1 MSTDVRVAVVTVS
14 GRAATGERE
23 DVTGPALA
31 GAVRS
36 TGLDMGEQRVAP
48 DDRAVLAG
56 LIHELAG
63 THDLVLLAGGV
74 GIGPHDLT
82 PDAVEACCE
91 RMIPGVGE
99 VVRAA
104 SRDDIPGASLWRACA
119 GTRGAAVVDEVY
131 RAMGEE
137 YGGGGGHAGIP
148 GCRGGRLGGHVVV
161 HRAGRG
167 AGARRGRGAV
177 GPR

>member
-14 GRAATGERE
+14 GRAAAGERD

-36 TGLDMGEQRVAP
+36 SGLEVGDQRVVP
-48 DDRAVLAG
+48 DDRAVLEE
-56 LIHELAG
+56 LIRELSG

-74 GIGPHDLT
+74 GIGPDDLT
-82 PDAVEACCE
+82 PDAVEACCD

-119 GTRGAAVVDEVY
+119 GTRGGAVVVAVPGSPGIAEDAWE
-131 RAMGEE
+131 AMSSFIALAVEQ
-137 YGGGGGHAGIP
+137 A
-148 GCRGGRLGGHVVV
+148 
-161 HRAGRG
+161 RG
-167 AGARRGRGAV
+167 AG

>member
-14 GRAATGERE
+14 GRAAAGERD

-36 TGLDMGEQRVAP
+36 SGLQVGDQRVVA
-48 DDRAVLAG
+48 DDRAVLEET
-56 LIHELAG
+56 IRELSG

-74 GIGPHDLT
+74 GIGPDDLT
-82 PDAVEACCE
+82 PDAVEACCD

-119 GTRGAAVVDEVY
+119 GTC
-131 RAMGEE
+131 
-137 YGGGGGHAGIP
+137 GGT
-148 GCRGGRLGGHVVV
+148 VVV
-161 HRAGRG
+161 AVPGSPGVAEDAWEAMSSFIALAVEQARG
-167 AGARRGRGAV
+167 TGGAR
-177 GPR
+177 

>member
-1 MSTDVRVAVVTVS
+1 MSTDIRVAVVTVS
-14 GRAATGERE
+14 SRAAAGERE

-36 TGLDMGEQRVAP
+36 SGLDVGEQRVCG
-48 DDRAVLAG
+48 DDRAAIEG
-56 LIHELAG
+56 LIAELATG
-63 THDLVLLAGGV
+63 HDLVVLAGGV

-82 PDAVEACCE
+82 PDAVQACCD

-119 GTRGAAVVDEVY
+119 GTAGGSVVVAVPGSPGAAEDAWEAISPFIAQAVEQVRDS
-131 RAMGEE
+131 GT
-137 YGGGGGHAGIP
+137 
-148 GCRGGRLGGHVVV
+148 GR
-161 HRAGRG
+161 
-167 AGARRGRGAV
+167 
-177 GPR
+177 

>member
-14 GRAATGERE
+14 TRAAAGERD

-36 TGLDMGEQRVAP
+36 SGLEVGDQRVAP
-48 DDRAVLAG
+48 DDRALLDG
-56 LIHELAG
+56 LIHEMCG

-82 PDAVEACCE
+82 PDAVEACCD

-119 GTRGAAVVDEVY
+119 GTCGGSVVVAMPGSPGAAEDAWE
-131 RAMGEE
+131 AMSSFIALAVEQ
-137 YGGGGGHAGIP
+137 A
-148 GCRGGRLGGHVVV
+148 RGLD
-161 HRAGRG
+161 A
-167 AGARRGRGAV
+167 AR
-177 GPR
+177 

>member
-36 TGLDMGEQRVAP
+36 TGLDVGEQRVAP

-119 GTRGAAVVDEVY
+119 GTRGAAVVV
-131 RAMGEE
+131 AM
-137 YGGGGGHAGIP
+137 P
-148 GCRGGRLGGHVVV
+148 GSPGAAEDAWEAMSSFIALAVEQ
-161 HRAGRG
+161 ARG
-167 AGARRGRGAV
+167 AGGAR
-177 GPR
+177 